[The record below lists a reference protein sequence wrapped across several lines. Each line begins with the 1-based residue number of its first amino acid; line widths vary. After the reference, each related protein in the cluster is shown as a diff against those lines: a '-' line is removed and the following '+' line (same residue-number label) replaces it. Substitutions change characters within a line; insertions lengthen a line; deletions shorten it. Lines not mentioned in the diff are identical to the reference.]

1 MNTGNQIIDLIKNR
15 WKNGLGVER
24 DLEALIADR
33 DISKA
38 MNLFQNRD
46 DEALKAFREY
56 RPEYH
61 RIMSRPD
68 KKRKGRDDYIV
79 QKLPRARQRNINL
92 IAQFFLLN
100 NPIKW
105 TCENTDEASIEAFNA
120 FTEFLKEIRFD
131 VYMRHSK
138 LTAGAETECAK
149 LYHIYRDEETGESR
163 VKIVMLAHSDN
174 YTIRPL
180 FDRYG
185 NLLAFG
191 YGYRLKKGDEV
202 VEHFDI
208 QTPKKIYRC
217 RKEKIGWSVRDVPN
231 VTGKINVI
239 YYRQE
244 KEWEGAQW
252 RIERDEMLDSRNADV
267 NEYYGDPI
275 AKASADVL
283 ESMTDPE
290 SVGKMI
296 RLQGKESLFEYVPLP
311 GDSPTKEAEKSV
323 LTDSILM
330 DTLTPNFHWKDMAG
344 LGTLSGEA
352 LRRALV
358 LGYIK
363 RNLNI
368 DTYKELVDREK
379 NLILAIMTK
388 VTHIELRNS
397 LKNLKID
404 FEFSEPFDE
413 DARSRWASVGHAYT
427 DGIISLETAVRMLGL
442 AGQEEEIG
450 RINAEKAR
458 EREDTAFPTV
468 SEN

>member
-1 MNTGNQIIDLIKNR
+1 MIIDIVKNW

-24 DLEALIADR
+24 DLETLLTDK

-46 DEALKAFREY
+46 EDVLTALKEY
-56 RPEYH
+56 KPECH
-61 RIMSRPD
+61 KVLSRPD
-68 KKRKGRDDYIV
+68 KKRKGRENYIV
-79 QKLPRARQRNINL
+79 QKLPRAWQRNINL

-105 TCENTDEASIEAFNA
+105 TCENTDDASIEAFNA

-131 VYMRHSK
+131 IYMRHSK

-149 LYHIYRDEETGESR
+149 LYHIYRDEETSKLR
-163 VKIVMLAHSDN
+163 VKIVMLAYSDN

-180 FDRYG
+180 FDQYR
-185 NLLAFG
+185 NLSAFG
-191 YGYRLKKGDEV
+191 YGYRLKEGDEV

-217 RKEKIGWSVRDVPN
+217 RKEKIGWSVRELPN
-231 VTGKINVI
+231 VTGKINII
-239 YYRQE
+239 YYRQD

-275 AKASADVL
+275 AKASADVVK
-283 ESMTDPE
+283 SMADPE
-290 SVGKMI
+290 SVGKMVQM
-296 RLQGKESLFEYVPLP
+296 QGKESLFEYVQLP
-311 GDSPTKEAEKSV
+311 GDSPTKEAEKGV

-330 DTLTPNFHWKDMAG
+330 DTLTPNFHWKDMSG

-379 NLILAIMTK
+379 NLILAIMMN
-388 VTHIELRNS
+388 VTHIELRDK
-397 LKNLKID
+397 LKNLKIE

-413 DARSRWASVGHAYT
+413 DTQSKWTSVGRAYT
-427 DGIISLETAVRMLGL
+427 DGIISLDTAVRMLAL
-442 AGQEEEIG
+442 ANPEEEIEK
-450 RINAEKAR
+450 IKAEKA
-458 EREDTAFPTV
+458 ERDENTLFPTAGQD
-468 SEN
+468 